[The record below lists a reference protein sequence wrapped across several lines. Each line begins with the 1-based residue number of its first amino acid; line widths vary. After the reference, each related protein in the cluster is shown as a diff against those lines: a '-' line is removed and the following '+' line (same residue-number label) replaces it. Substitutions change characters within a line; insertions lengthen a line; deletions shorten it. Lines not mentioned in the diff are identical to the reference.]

1 MCLRN
6 SRFVKGTQEDSH
18 EAMRCIFDAI
28 KNEEIEVR
36 IYMCFMLVVE
46 NAITLLQCKNVVAR
60 FLNRDDYQFSKVP
73 SQMSNQCDG

>member
-1 MCLRN
+1 MYLRN

-28 KNEEIEVR
+28 KNEEIEVH

-46 NAITLLQCKNVVAR
+46 DVITLLQCKNVVAR
-60 FLNRDDYQFSKVP
+60 LLNREDYQFSKVP
-73 SQMSNQCDG
+73 GQMSNQCDG